1 MDNVVDI
8 VQSTIKISLFQDT
21 YIELLSDYY
30 GVLFKTLAIKMQKR
44 DSPDNFKNRLY
55 NEFP

>member
-1 MDNVVDI
+1 MVDV
-8 VQSTIKISLFQDT
+8 VQSTIKISSIKDT
-21 YIELLSDYY
+21 DTELLSDYY
-30 GVLFKTLAIKMQKR
+30 GVLFKTLSIKMQKR

>member
-1 MDNVVDI
+1 MVVE
-8 VQSTIKISLFQDT
+8 VQSTFKISFIQDT
-21 YIELLSDYY
+21 DIELLSDYY